1 MSLFFTSISFSVM
14 DDVDNVRIWMEALRR
29 GSNGFSQADSED
41 LNRSPPSGMLL
52 HEDCDP
58 EFKSLMSPVTSP
70 VSSEAN
76 FESIANKPFFTC
88 PERQEEQNL
97 IDEIIDAIF
106 YDKREREALK
116 SDPLVRLLIS
126 NEPGYYN
133 FTIVS
138 AMGVI
143 TDGKKG
149 LELQDAIER
158 LEKER
163 GVKWIRADTGTARSI
178 DYNATKIAE
187 AVEIAVKL
195 KRPYGLIGY
204 SQGCANE
211 LNFES
216 RMISGTPDQQS
227 VINSPEH
234 GLVCRQLLFSAANG
248 SIHGPAVEVKA
259 HQLITMCEDFFKYQ
273 QGFFSRAFISST
285 LEVINGILDSSA
297 FQKSMGAAKS
307 FLPDAVKAFWR
318 EAQTCPHIPTCVL
331 RGVLENHTT
340 PESLDLL
347 CNMMTKQSGSAL
359 HDSQVHVY
367 DAVGHPVYV
376 RNRNARILKK
386 TDMGGSIQRTHHWSP
401 LSDEVE
407 YVRTTRD
414 IQNAVFDCAKDRHI
428 FPWCDVNA
436 RFGIIHYSEEKS
448 REIAVEINSDILG
461 VVAEEMTNVVSSCDT
476 SLDELVL

>member
-1 MSLFFTSISFSVM
+1 M

-41 LNRSPPSGMLL
+41 LNRSPPSGMFM

-58 EFKSLMSPVTSP
+58 EFKTLMSPVTSP
-70 VSSEAN
+70 ITSEAN
-76 FESIANKPFFTC
+76 FESIANKPFFTF
-88 PERQEEQNL
+88 PEKQEEQHL
-97 IDEIIDAIF
+97 IDEIIDAVF

-126 NEPGYYN
+126 NEPGNYN

-158 LEKER
+158 LEQER

-195 KRPYGLIGY
+195 KLPYGLIGY

-273 QGFFSRAFISST
+273 QGFLQPGIYFIDT
-285 LEVINGILDSSA
+285 
-297 FQKSMGAAKS
+297 
-307 FLPDAVKAFWR
+307 
-318 EAQTCPHIPTCVL
+318 
-331 RGVLENHTT
+331 
-340 PESLDLL
+340 
-347 CNMMTKQSGSAL
+347 GS
-359 HDSQVHVY
+359 H
-367 DAVGHPVYV
+367 
-376 RNRNARILKK
+376 
-386 TDMGGSIQRTHHWSP
+386 
-401 LSDEVE
+401 
-407 YVRTTRD
+407 
-414 IQNAVFDCAKDRHI
+414 
-428 FPWCDVNA
+428 
-436 RFGIIHYSEEKS
+436 
-448 REIAVEINSDILG
+448 
-461 VVAEEMTNVVSSCDT
+461 
-476 SLDELVL
+476 